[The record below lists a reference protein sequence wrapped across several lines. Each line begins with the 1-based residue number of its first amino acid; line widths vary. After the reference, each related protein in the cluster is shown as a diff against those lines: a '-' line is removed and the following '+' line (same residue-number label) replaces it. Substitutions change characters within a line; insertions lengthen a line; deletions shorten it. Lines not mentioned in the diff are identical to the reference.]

1 MSYPDLDQELHEM
14 ATGAPDAASIRAAV
28 RVGFARRQKRVR
40 IVALLATA
48 AAVLVLVGGIT
59 VTSRIGSHSAPATP
73 NWQQQ
78 TRPVVIP
85 PGSTMVSFT
94 GVDQVESPV
103 TPTVDGPA
111 ATDTVFWQHEAS
123 SLVVG
128 WTYAAGPRSS
138 AAPDYGSLQTP
149 DGSTVQRGYVIN
161 AVQAIPSNAQGASSS
176 PASSPSQAAT
186 TSDPSTVPV
195 TRSVSVAGHAAVL
208 THQSSTAW
216 TGTFGGDRWLTWK
229 LADGRFVHAW
239 VGADDD
245 NTLLA
250 FAAGLLEE
258 PTVFTRHVQVGVT
271 LPGYTVEGFQELGRA
286 GVLDSAQVYLCPIG
300 LADVFT
306 SDSTPKCLNV
316 FVGNGDKLTVRASGF
331 IRTVPVDGVAVRFD
345 TDPGGAVAL
354 VGHGFGAWIP
364 GHQLGGLLDVDAAT
378 LAAAVRVDP
387 AVSIG

>member
-1 MSYPDLDQELHEM
+1 MSYPDLDQELQEM

-28 RVGFARRQKRVR
+28 RVGFVRRQKRVR
-40 IVALLATA
+40 MVALLATA

-59 VTSRIGSHSAPATP
+59 VTSRIGSNSAPAAP

-78 TRPVVIP
+78 TRPVLIP
-85 PGSTMVSFT
+85 PGSTMVPFT
-94 GVDQVESPV
+94 DADPVESPV

-111 ATDTVFWQHEAS
+111 ATDTVFWQHAAS
-123 SLVVG
+123 LFVG
-128 WTYAAGPRSS
+128 WTYAAGPRSY
-138 AAPDYGSLQTP
+138 AAPDNGSLQTP

-195 TRSVSVAGHAAVL
+195 TRSVSVAGRAAVL

-216 TGTFGGDRWLTWK
+216 TGIFGGGRWLTWK

-250 FAAGLLEE
+250 FAAGLLER
-258 PTVFTRHVQVGVT
+258 PTVFTRYVQVGVT

-286 GVLDSAQVYLCPIG
+286 GVLESAQVYLCPVG
-300 LADVFT
+300 LADVFG

-316 FVGNGDKLTVRASGF
+316 FIGNGNKLIAGASG
-331 IRTVPVDGVAVRFD
+331 ITKTVTVDGVAARFN

-354 VGHGFGAWIP
+354 VGHEFGAWIH
-364 GHQLGGLLDVDAAT
+364 GHQLGGLSDLDAAT